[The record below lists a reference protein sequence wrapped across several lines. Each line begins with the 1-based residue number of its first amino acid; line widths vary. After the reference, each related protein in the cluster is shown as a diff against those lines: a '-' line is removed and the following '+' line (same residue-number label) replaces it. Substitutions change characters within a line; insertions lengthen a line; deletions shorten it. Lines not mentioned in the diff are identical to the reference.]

1 MTSLQLCY
9 GIVTLLP
16 FPLSR
21 LAGILDLSMM
31 NHYRTGWISD
41 VHLGTRGSRAE
52 ALLDFL
58 KDSEF
63 ETLYLVGDLIDIW
76 SLRRGIYWPQEHND
90 VLQKILRKG
99 RKGTEIIYIVG
110 NHDEFLAGFL
120 GSYASV
126 TLKKNAIH
134 RTADG
139 RRLLI
144 IHGHQ
149 LDTVV
154 QNMGWL
160 AHVGDIGYT
169 ILLRCNGLV
178 NFFRRLFG
186 LGHWSLSA
194 YVKAEVKN
202 VVSFIGQFEESVVRY
217 AKDYDVDGV
226 LCGHIHTS
234 SVRNIGG
241 IEYFNTGDWVES
253 CTAIVEH
260 YDGKMELIRPG
271 SNALTSEIPDQVPA
285 PAPVPAGV

>member
-1 MTSLQLCY
+1 MKY
-9 GIVTLLP
+9 
-16 FPLSR
+16 
-21 LAGILDLSMM
+21 
-31 NHYRTGWISD
+31 YRTGWISD
-41 VHLGTRGSRAE
+41 VHLGTRGSQAD
-52 ALLDFL
+52 ALLEFL
-58 KDSEF
+58 KDTEF

-76 SLRRGIYWPQEHND
+76 ALRRNIYWPQSHND
-90 VLQKILRKG
+90 VIQKILRKG

-110 NHDEFLAGFL
+110 NHDEFLSGFF

-126 TLKKNAIH
+126 SLQKNALH
-134 RTADG
+134 TTADG
-139 RRLLI
+139 RRLLVM
-144 IHGHQ
+144 HGHE

-154 QNMGWL
+154 QNLGWL

-178 NFFRRLFG
+178 NFFRRVFG

-234 SVRNIGG
+234 SVREIGG
-241 IEYFNTGDWVES
+241 IQYYNTGDWVES

-260 YDGKMELIRPG
+260 YDGRMELIHPKKEVPVTEL
-271 SNALTSEIPDQVPA
+271 AAVTSPQSIPE
-285 PAPVPAGV
+285 PAGT